1 MSEPAAQTVR
11 SFLHDLEEQRQI
23 KILFA
28 VESGSR
34 AWRIESADS
43 DYDVRFVYCRPL
55 KDYVNL
61 ARPDDVINAAFDQS
75 LPPVPRT
82 TPCTTFADLTFSN
95 SCVFWQNPTLRPLNG

>member
-34 AWRIESADS
+34 AWRIES
-43 DYDVRFVYCRPL
+43 L
-55 KDYVNL
+55 
-61 ARPDDVINAAFDQS
+61 S
-75 LPPVPRT
+75 LIHI
-82 TPCTTFADLTFSN
+82 
-95 SCVFWQNPTLRPLNG
+95 